1 MLQIASHQRRIVS
14 QSDGGN
20 EQVGPSDLSQVF
32 DLLQASQLDGSRFVE
47 WRHTQLGKFLLAT
60 IQTLLRFDHIFG
72 GRRFQE
78 IFTAGA
84 QNFTL
89 GNRCCAD
96 FRVFASAQA
105 VYDALVIGV
114 RTLGESS
121 DSNPAIP
128 SNCRANASGRSA
140 GRGNFSNPVPVNS
153 RKFSNATVV
162 CRAPCASTVLPL
174 S

>member
-84 QNFTL
+84 KFHSWKSML
-89 GNRCCAD
+89 CRFPCLRIGAGGLRRARDWRHYFGFFFCRCHREYLQRLMS
-96 FRVFASAQA
+96 F
-105 VYDALVIGV
+105 V
-114 RTLGESS
+114 RCSGFVVHC
-121 DSNPAIP
+121 PA
-128 SNCRANASGRSA
+128 CRR
-140 GRGNFSNPVPVNS
+140 P
-153 RKFSNATVV
+153 
-162 CRAPCASTVLPL
+162 
-174 S
+174 